1 MRKNYDYIVPG
12 YHFPNSEITAIGTV
26 WRERDNT
33 ARAQLRAYVKC
44 RCSCGNEFIGR
55 IDRLT
60 TNDPEKS
67 PHTCRCEKC
76 GRGRKKI
83 KPTNWEYKATST
95 IDKVQL
101 KTNFI
106 GNIFGGHWYCEAYT
120 SGDKF
125 GHSYFIC
132 INEENGSTCIFSNDQ
147 LKKMG
152 TTEELYNPNCG
163 REYTLEDESGS
174 IMESSGEVA
183 TGKWLETHNIAFERE
198 YSFKDLIGD
207 GGKLR
212 FDFKIKDKP
221 IVIEFQGVQHYMSVE
236 HFGGESQF
244 KKQIR
249 YDNIKRAYCK
259 KHGIKLIEIPY
270 NYINMDDYLSNI

>member
-26 WRERDNT
+26 WRERDKT
-33 ARAQLRAYVKC
+33 ERARLRAYVKC

-83 KPTNWEYKATST
+83 KPTNWEYKGMT
-95 IDKVQL
+95 IINNGQL

-106 GNIFGGHWYCEAYT
+106 GNIFGNCWYCESYK

-125 GHSYFIC
+125 GHSYFTC
-132 INEENGSTCIFSNDQ
+132 INEQDGRSCIFSNDQ
-147 LKKMG
+147 LRKMG
-152 TTEELYNPNCG
+152 SVEELYNPNSG
-163 REYTLEDESGS
+163 RKYTLEDESG
-174 IMESSGEVA
+174 IEVLSSGETAVC
-183 TGKWLETHNIAFERE
+183 KWLEKHNIPFERE
-198 YSFKDLIGD
+198 YSFKDLMGD
-207 GGKLR
+207 GGRLR
-212 FDFKIKDKP
+212 FDFKIKDKS
-221 IVIEFQGVQHYMSVE
+221 IVIEFQGAQHYKIIE
-236 HFGGESQF
+236 HFGGEEQF
-244 KKQIR
+244 KKQVR

-259 KHGIKLIEIPY
+259 NHNIKLIEIPY
-270 NYINMDDYLSNI
+270 NYTNLDDYLNNI